1 MTRILHIIKSLGR
14 GGAEM
19 LLPESISI
27 HNKNEFEFYCIYFLP
42 WKNQMVPALEA
53 TGCNVICFSAHTN
66 IHLLLQ
72 ARKVAAYVRR
82 NNISLIHAHLPWA
95 GVLARIVGKLTGIPV
110 LYTEH
115 NKQERYHF
123 ATRFLNLV
131 TMNWLTGVIAVSQ
144 DVAQS
149 IQRNKANLC
158 IPLHT
163 VLNGVNTDS
172 FRPGIADGKSIKAS
186 LGIPESSLVIGTIA
200 VFRFQK
206 RLDLWLEI
214 ARLIRDKFSR
224 ECHFII
230 VGDGPLREQ
239 LHARASEL
247 GIRDNVHFAGL
258 QTEVR
263 PFLAAFDIYMMSSI
277 FEGLP
282 IAMLEAMSSGCPIVT
297 TDAGGIKEVIRH
309 GQDGMLCPIDNPLRL
324 VDLCIQLMDDKD
336 TRTRLAQNARSRV
349 VQSFGMEA
357 MVSNLENLYRKSA
370 KREITTRTIE

>member
-53 TGCNVICFSAHTN
+53 TGCNVICFPAGNN

-72 ARKVAAYVRR
+72 ARKVAEYVRQ

-123 ATRFLNLV
+123 ATRFLNLA
-131 TMNWLTGVIAVSQ
+131 TMNWLTGVIAVSE

-149 IQRNKANLC
+149 IQRNKPNLR

-172 FRPGIADGKSIKAS
+172 FRPGSADGKSMKAS

-206 RLDLWLEI
+206 RLDLWLEVV
-214 ARLIRDKFSR
+214 RLIRDKFSR

-297 TDAGGIKEVIRH
+297 TDAGGIKEVIRQ
-309 GQDGMLCPIDNPLRL
+309 GQDGLLCAVDKPLDL
-324 VDLCIQLMDDKD
+324 VDLCIQLLNDSDK
-336 TRTRLAQNARSRV
+336 RTRLGANARTRV
-349 VQSFGMEA
+349 VESFGMEA
-357 MVSNLENLYRKSA
+357 MVANLEKLYSKSV
-370 KREITTRTIE
+370 RR